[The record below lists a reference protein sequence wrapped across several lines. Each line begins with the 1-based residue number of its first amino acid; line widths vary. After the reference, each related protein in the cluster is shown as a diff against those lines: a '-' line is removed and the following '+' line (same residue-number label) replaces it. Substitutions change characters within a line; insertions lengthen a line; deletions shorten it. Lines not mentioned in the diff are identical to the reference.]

1 MHALGATQELARRQG
16 GVDDE
21 LATLGALADATETR
35 LRDLNATA
43 TAAAA
48 AAAEERRL
56 AAAQR
61 ERQATLE
68 TRRVDAEAA
77 YEKSSALERATLE
90 NATLAG
96 ADGRARARA
105 ARADALARQRH
116 NRSLELEEETVAL
129 SEALRSATDEIL
141 TVQKLEDEL
150 AIEALKRAAEI
161 ARVRAEAEARAEM
174 ERLNED
180 VRLRAM
186 RARAHEARERLL
198 AAISLAFDYA
208 ARGAMALL
216 SDDPRMLATLVGAV
230 VACVG
235 GAFFAREAAVLAR
248 NLAEAYFGRPRL
260 VRETSRIRAAR
271 FRHVCHLLFLLF
283 LAQPAA
289 WARREATRL
298 GRALL
303 RRGRVA
309 ACHAARV
316 RDPKRRERARALAA
330 RLAAAADADAAA
342 ETKAAA
348 DAVAAEE
355 AGFLDGVVLPAD
367 LRRRLVQLANATRN
381 AKANRSPFRHM
392 LLHGPPGTG
401 KTLVAKRLA
410 KATGLEYALM
420 SGGDVGPL
428 GPEGVTALHSLF
440 RWSRTSSK
448 GVLVFIDEAEAFL
461 ASRSNGRLT
470 EHMRNALNA
479 FLYQTGSPTSH
490 FVLVLA
496 TNRASD
502 LDEAVLDRTDEELY
516 VGLPDL
522 AARRHLVE
530 LYYDLYLRKL
540 QRRGG
545 RLAAVLRFLG
555 GRPAPLDVGP
565 GVDDAATLAAV
576 AEQTEGFS
584 GRAIEKL
591 FVAVQSIAYGN
602 DGRLDAATL
611 RSVVDHKV
619 REHARKRHMDG
630 EHGRPEAP
638 AQPARAWITDAMA
651 GVDEPPALAA
661 PPMPRSEP
669 APSREPAELVLLEVE
684 DEAPSED
691 GSNSDEAP
699 GSRPLAKPR
708 KSPQVKGHTSP
719 RNPAAA
725 AAPPPP
731 PPKPVGT
738 PQADLRKV
746 PAKPKPAVEVDAA
759 GAPDP
764 SELPFVEKREIFSP
778 SDGSSPRSRDGEA
791 PDDGAAR
798 RDDRSPSPPPL
809 DGGSKSSSVDSLKD
823 AAKQSLEGV
832 AKFVAQ
838 GITFVKPPPRSPP
851 PASDSDGESP
861 RGADEV
867 PPLPGAGD
875 LRASPDPESPS
886 SFAVERPFAATA

>member
-1 MHALGATQELARRQG
+1 
-16 GVDDE
+16 
-21 LATLGALADATETR
+21 
-35 LRDLNATA
+35 
-43 TAAAA
+43 
-48 AAAEERRL
+48 
-56 AAAQR
+56 
-61 ERQATLE
+61 
-68 TRRVDAEAA
+68 
-77 YEKSSALERATLE
+77 
-90 NATLAG
+90 
-96 ADGRARARA
+96 
-105 ARADALARQRH
+105 
-116 NRSLELEEETVAL
+116 
-129 SEALRSATDEIL
+129 
-141 TVQKLEDEL
+141 
-150 AIEALKRAAEI
+150 
-161 ARVRAEAEARAEM
+161 
-174 ERLNED
+174 
-180 VRLRAM
+180 
-186 RARAHEARERLL
+186 
-198 AAISLAFDYA
+198 
-208 ARGAMALL
+208 
-216 SDDPRMLATLVGAV
+216 
-230 VACVG
+230 
-235 GAFFAREAAVLAR
+235 
-248 NLAEAYFGRPRL
+248 
-260 VRETSRIRAAR
+260 
-271 FRHVCHLLFLLF
+271 
-283 LAQPAA
+283 
-289 WARREATRL
+289 
-298 GRALL
+298 
-303 RRGRVA
+303 
-309 ACHAARV
+309 
-316 RDPKRRERARALAA
+316 
-330 RLAAAADADAAA
+330 
-342 ETKAAA
+342 
-348 DAVAAEE
+348 
-355 AGFLDGVVLPAD
+355 
-367 LRRRLVQLANATRN
+367 
-381 AKANRSPFRHM
+381 M

-875 LRASPDPESPS
+875 LRVSPDPESPS